1 MRPLTLSVSGEAS
14 KLTLV
19 GSATT
24 YAVPGLPV
32 TQSVRTHLL
41 NRELT
46 LTLNGAN
53 ISSNIY
59 SISAELQN
67 DINWL
72 GYETV
77 NAGLSVTN
85 ASTAMYPTDFTID
98 KKTLSGSI
106 GQYITDTT
114 SSDLQNF
121 TTGESLRI
129 KAGETI
135 SSTFYGFD
143 INMASCSFTNRA
155 NVAEV
160 FTQNYDWRS
169 TDNSTALS
177 SIITI

>member
-1 MRPLTLSVSGEAS
+1 MNVAEYHSLTKQAVALLESETDLIANLSN
-14 KLTLV
+14 L
-19 GSATT
+19 SA
-24 YAVPGLPV
+24 
-32 TQSVRTHLL
+32 LL
-41 NRELT
+41 NLS
-46 LTLNGAN
+46 LD
-53 ISSNIY
+53 
-59 SISAELQN
+59 
-67 DINWL
+67 DINWV
-72 GYETV
+72 GYQTV
-77 NAGLSVTN
+77 NAGLDVTN
-85 ASTAMYPTDFTID
+85 ASNAMYPTEFTVD

-129 KAGETI
+129 KAGETL